1 MQNGKKCIHFYVFM
15 EKLFSRDK
23 KKKQLFRV
31 ILENDCLKNIVMLPV
46 TLSKINKPTT
56 LLKICLGQH
65 FQRTLVNPC
74 FWIGCTV
81 QKQSPGGVL

>member
-56 LLKICLGQH
+56 LLKSTPRQMLLPTI
-65 FQRTLVNPC
+65 
-74 FWIGCTV
+74 
-81 QKQSPGGVL
+81 